1 MNRFDKLR
9 NQHQNAVEEFKVK
22 TTAIANEAGRVSDV
36 AKNADKIIEDIDK
49 EFQRATKL
57 TKTDIAFLFIAV
69 GLQCCRQYLLPND
82 VNRITD
88 KEGDKKIKS
97 LLEKTIKED
106 KKNKK
111 KKKEI
116 IAILTQSVPYDATT
130 RSDSYKE
137 IFGELSTEL
146 SGATHRYRTLGHD
159 PVLGWFFGTANILT
173 DSLTKYNFIETYSVV
188 KMKINGP
195 YISAS
200 IPGGQI
206 IPTFAMINDFFNIA
220 EEDNKLLFVALARQ
234 AIHYGSDYFTKQ
246 GLPIP
251 FIPTANNDF
260 SKFLTTRCNIDTRSV
275 LRSATTA
282 IMINKIIEYIHSL
295 FFDEKRDYSYDVYKI
310 RTNKIISYSNLIAST
325 SNILY
330 VAISASLGNEE
341 ALKKLDVGGI
351 IVTIHRLITDL
362 KFQNEIKKEFLE
374 KEFYKKVMGDRNLME
389 EYK

>member
-9 NQHQNAVEEFKVK
+9 NQHENAVEEFRVK

-206 IPTFAMINDFFNIA
+206 IPTFSMINDFFNIA

>member
-1 MNRFDKLR
+1 M
-9 NQHQNAVEEFKVK
+9 
-22 TTAIANEAGRVSDV
+22 
-36 AKNADKIIEDIDK
+36 
-49 EFQRATKL
+49 
-57 TKTDIAFLFIAV
+57 
-69 GLQCCRQYLLPND
+69 
-82 VNRITD
+82 
-88 KEGDKKIKS
+88 
-97 LLEKTIKED
+97 LEKTIKED

-282 IMINKIIEYIHSL
+282 IMINKIIEYIHSF